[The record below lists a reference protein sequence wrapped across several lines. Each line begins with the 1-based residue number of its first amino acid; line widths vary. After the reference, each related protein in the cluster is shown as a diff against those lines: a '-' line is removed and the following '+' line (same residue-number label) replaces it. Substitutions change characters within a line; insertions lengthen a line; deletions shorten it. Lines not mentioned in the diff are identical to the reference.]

1 MEEKKYK
8 QPEIN
13 KENELNIIN
22 KESEEQKIIKEK
34 KRISYFNSLDKKRP
48 IFDIL
53 KLKEKDFNNFE
64 NIFEEF
70 QELYKVYKSK
80 IKKLD
85 NNIEKKKENIDINQI
100 IQKLRIKPEKR
111 TMDDIYLIRKYIK
124 KTKIESLFYNEINIK
139 GKLYNTCL
147 LFISFLI
154 KFKYL
159 KKNEVIFR
167 IGEIPDFLYLIM
179 DGKINVLKPIAKI
192 KSLTGFEYFLQ
203 LMKYRKN
210 KDKYLYSLC
219 IQENTINYEIRK
231 KDKNLIPYIYL
242 TYRLDEIK
250 KRIFINFKNVF
261 ELIGISPIDLG
272 LNPSKVHSI
281 SYIYKYI
288 NEIKSRMPPIT
299 REELKLYEFIDNK
312 ELKKDVTI
320 FEYESFLT
328 MNKNEY
334 FGDNAYIKKDLR
346 NATIKTEE
354 NCCLGYV
361 NIELYGI
368 NFYKEKKSIHEKKI
382 NFLYTNFF
390 FQKISLRKFDKRY
403 FNFFISENYLNND
416 FIYNEN
422 SASNYVY
429 FIEEGIVELTST
441 KSIIEIQLLLKG
453 LKEKETQIKQK
464 CDYDKINSSW
474 NEIQN
479 YVIKKQMNKL
489 LVLGKKNV
497 LGLESFFYQIPYLT
511 NARVISPT
519 AKIIKIDSEH
529 LYQILIRSNE
539 CINDLKTK
547 VQSTLKILTHR
558 LFGINNNKLKR
569 IDNLINLD
577 NILKLEKLETDIQPE
592 SKLKQKNPFVHSS
605 IKIIKPII
613 KRKIPLLI
621 STSTDAKNISNN
633 TLINKKPVLKSAL
646 YKKRDYFN
654 FYKKRKL
661 ASNLLEKKILKNIK
675 KEMIS
680 LKKRKFCSIVNY
692 NINDNNNEKNN
703 VEEKTEPMNKL
714 NTVLKKYEENFR
726 MTNNNN
732 NDTFEFVT
740 KLDNINPSNIFEN
753 IKIKENFIIK
763 EYNENKTRNKY
774 LPRII
779 INNSNQIGKNSF
791 LSIISKSPNIDNST
805 KNINKSTKDLNI
817 NFSYNNHVIKNY
829 SFINRY
835 IYKDKEKIKIDIDP
849 KDKYKIFD
857 NYSKII
863 NKSKSKEKDEFIK
876 IKKYVPKSIRSQT
889 FIVKIKKYQEYR
901 KKIQKRIEE
910 MTS

>member
-1 MEEKKYK
+1 
-8 QPEIN
+8 
-13 KENELNIIN
+13 
-22 KESEEQKIIKEK
+22 
-34 KRISYFNSLDKKRP
+34 
-48 IFDIL
+48 
-53 KLKEKDFNNFE
+53 
-64 NIFEEF
+64 
-70 QELYKVYKSK
+70 
-80 IKKLD
+80 
-85 NNIEKKKENIDINQI
+85 
-100 IQKLRIKPEKR
+100 
-111 TMDDIYLIRKYIK
+111 
-124 KTKIESLFYNEINIK
+124 
-139 GKLYNTCL
+139 
-147 LFISFLI
+147 
-154 KFKYL
+154 
-159 KKNEVIFR
+159 
-167 IGEIPDFLYLIM
+167 M

-361 NIELYGI
+361 NIELYGM

-429 FIEEGIVELTST
+429 FIEEGTVELTST

-680 LKKRKFCSIVNY
+680 LKKRKFCSMI
-692 NINDNNNEKNN
+692 I
-703 VEEKTEPMNKL
+703 TM
-714 NTVLKKYEENFR
+714 R
-726 MTNNNN
+726 
-732 NDTFEFVT
+732 
-740 KLDNINPSNIFEN
+740 
-753 IKIKENFIIK
+753 KI
-763 EYNENKTRNKY
+763 
-774 LPRII
+774 
-779 INNSNQIGKNSF
+779 
-791 LSIISKSPNIDNST
+791 
-805 KNINKSTKDLNI
+805 
-817 NFSYNNHVIKNY
+817 
-829 SFINRY
+829 
-835 IYKDKEKIKIDIDP
+835 
-849 KDKYKIFD
+849 
-857 NYSKII
+857 
-863 NKSKSKEKDEFIK
+863 
-876 IKKYVPKSIRSQT
+876 
-889 FIVKIKKYQEYR
+889 
-901 KKIQKRIEE
+901 
-910 MTS
+910 M